1 MGVILTTYEPGV
13 PSSKGCWIDTLTG
26 VAPDAIMARL
36 KGWKPGSPTSYGNPH
51 WLPGIGATPNPK
63 VTGPHNYQLYTNN
76 CCRADFLQFSGYQKS
91 PPQRANSTPPPQKK
105 ITPHVAPSA
114 PDGIDTIGPG
124 RLEHGEAEFGSQ
136 IFLPSTWAPRIPQR
150 NIWPR
155 KNERLP
161 LTKTCPIFNC
171 LLHVASKRRGPLNM
185 ITGWQQILWEK
196 NWGKH
201 RGFKHNLDLSDF
213 AKDSLQTAGFWEVV
227 VDSNIRFDMFKCLV
241 G

>member
-91 PPQRANSTPPPQKK
+91 PPQRANSTPPPPKK
-105 ITPHVAPSA
+105 SRHMWP
-114 PDGIDTIGPG
+114 
-124 RLEHGEAEFGSQ
+124 
-136 IFLPSTWAPRIPQR
+136 LPRQTA
-150 NIWPR
+150 
-155 KNERLP
+155 
-161 LTKTCPIFNC
+161 LTQ
-171 LLHVASKRRGPLNM
+171 LDQGALNM
-185 ITGWQQILWEK
+185 VKQSLGAKFSFPRREPHGSPKEISGR
-196 NWGKH
+196 GKM
-201 RGFKHNLDLSDF
+201 N
-213 AKDSLQTAGFWEVV
+213 A
-227 VDSNIRFDMFKCLV
+227 CP
-241 G
+241 